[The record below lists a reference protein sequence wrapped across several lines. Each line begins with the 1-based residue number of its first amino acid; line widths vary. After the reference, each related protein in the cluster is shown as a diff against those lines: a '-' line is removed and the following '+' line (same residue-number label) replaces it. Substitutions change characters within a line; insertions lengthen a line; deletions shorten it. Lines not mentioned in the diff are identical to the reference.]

1 MLCSVPGDN
10 PGRKTSFH
18 LGEDFECWRGG
29 CPKCSKASL
38 LSTFRSGPAASVWSC
53 ISGHP
58 FSSPS
63 PQHTLAL
70 SPSLKATHVDHGHHR
85 QSNQVTAEHLCLHC
99 SLNTALLY
107 KRSKVITYSPG
118 ICGAPTVCQVRGG
131 PSAVPLCSLVTAPHS
146 HGRLYC
152 HVAGIYWWPGLLCS
166 FFKGDNTAGPSRAT
180 KRSKEILPQRFHL
193 VV

>member
-107 KRSKVITYSPG
+107 KRSKVNLLPRYLWSTYCVS
-118 ICGAPTVCQVRGG
+118 GAGW
-131 PSAVPLCSLVTAPHS
+131 ALCRPPVLT
-146 HGRLYC
+146 G
-152 HVAGIYWWPGLLCS
+152 
-166 FFKGDNTAGPSRAT
+166 NRAT
-180 KRSKEILPQRFHL
+180 LARPAVLPRGWYLL
-193 VV
+193 VARPALLFLQGR